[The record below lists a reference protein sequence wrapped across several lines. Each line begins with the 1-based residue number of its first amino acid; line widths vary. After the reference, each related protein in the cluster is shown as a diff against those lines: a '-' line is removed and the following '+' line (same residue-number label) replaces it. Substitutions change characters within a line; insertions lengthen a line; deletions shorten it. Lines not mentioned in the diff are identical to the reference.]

1 MQLIKFQKDQYIA
14 NKNDKVTCWYL
25 VQEGSVI
32 QKFGFSEIVLKKN
45 AIIGI
50 ADKDIFQCDY
60 IAAED
65 TVLATFVCQS
75 SADLKSLLKR
85 HEKIR
90 SLFLKAALEQRH
102 QTLVLYS
109 SLATNTRQF
118 HSFVES
124 IYDDYRHFCSTYK
137 VDVAPFSKIERFNSL
152 IMSHAAEDWEINN
165 SDSIIKNYMSEYINL
180 MGKDDSLT
188 VGVIME
194 ASAQMHRFALGIMEM
209 ESYLT
214 YNKSILLCDSRN
226 DLFTLLFELSVKVY
240 YKLYDIEPVKKD
252 INLIIK
258 VADRLNIYNKKML
271 ELRAN
276 EFKNYDY
283 DADFSDKN
291 DILTPARKEMDVIG
305 EDCLYHI
312 LNYAGYTGEDI
323 EHLYEIFTTYRDLKD
338 KNSTEKNVQAI
349 RKNTTK
355 AFYEVYYKVFM
366 HAMTDEASI
375 MPDIEMFLNFGFMDS
390 SFIGEENTNALYELT
405 AHIDVCHSKY
415 IFTIY
420 EWLKCIYKG
429 EKEPCKNEFDMDYKA
444 QITDDLKRRN
454 ITSEQAE
461 EYLRDNTRK
470 VQFEIENMFT
480 SVNKTTYGR
489 VTTFCPVLYGDDLL
503 ASIDKMLVTAE
514 KLENAMNAIRKI
526 DYSVFYREVLFSDEA
541 KGITCERIMKEILP
555 DMILMPNAGSRGI
568 MWQETSGV
576 KSDTP
581 GRFMFPI
588 FTMSEVDDLMI
599 HVMGAF
605 RWEMCRKIQ
614 GVHWND
620 ILDKSLTAE
629 YCSYI
634 QFYRKNNDL
643 SADSKEKI
651 KLALARCKNNYREVF
666 TRDYANWVIFESKG
680 SFRLNKVSRDI
691 LVRYCPFAKAI
702 RNTLKDN
709 PVYQTSITKFEHQ
722 TEKQLKHH
730 QTVYDKYIKAEG
742 ENVEE
747 LKDNLMFYQM

>member
-1 MQLIKFQKDQYIA
+1 MQQIKFQKDQSIA
-14 NKNDKVTCWYL
+14 KKNDKVTCWYL
-25 VQEGSVI
+25 IQEGSVI
-32 QKFGFSEIVLKKN
+32 QKFGFSEIILKKN
-45 AIIGI
+45 DIIGI
-50 ADKDIFQCDY
+50 AAKDIFQCDY

-65 TVLATFVCQS
+65 TVLASFVCQS
-75 SADLKSLLKR
+75 SADLKSLLMR

-90 SLFLKAALEQRH
+90 SLFLKAALVQRH
-102 QTLVLYS
+102 QILKLYS
-109 SLATNTRQF
+109 SLDTNTRQF

-124 IYDDYRHFCSTYK
+124 IYDDYRHLCSTYK
-137 VDVAPFSKIERFNSL
+137 VDVEPFSKIEHFNSL
-152 IMSHAAEDWEINN
+152 IMSHKAEAWEINN
-165 SDSIIKNYMSEYINL
+165 SDSIIKNYLSDYITL
-180 MGKDDSLT
+180 MGKDDSMT

-194 ASAQMHRFALGIMEM
+194 ASAQMHRFTLGIMEM

-214 YNKSILLCDSRN
+214 YNKSILLSDSRN
-226 DLFTLLFELSVKVY
+226 DLFTLLFDLSVKVY
-240 YKLYDIEPVKKD
+240 YKLYDIEPIKKD

-258 VADRLNIYNKKML
+258 VAERLNIYNKKML
-271 ELRAN
+271 ELRFN
-276 EFKNYDY
+276 EFKNYNY
-283 DADFSDKN
+283 DAEFSETS

-312 LNYAGYTGEDI
+312 LNYAGYVGEDI
-323 EHLYEIFTTYRDLKD
+323 ERLYEIFTGYRDLKD
-338 KNSTEKNVQAI
+338 KNSTEKHVQTI
-349 RKNTTK
+349 RKNTTA
-355 AFYEVYYKVFM
+355 AFYEVYHKVFM
-366 HAMTDEASI
+366 HAITDETSI

-390 SFIGEENTNALYELT
+390 SFIGEENTNALYELS

-420 EWLKCIYKG
+420 EWLKCIYRG
-429 EKEPCKNEFDMDYKA
+429 EKEPCKNEFDMDYKSHIA
-444 QITDDLKRRN
+444 DLLKRRN
-454 ITSEQAE
+454 ITKEQAE
-461 EYLRDNTRK
+461 EYLQDNARK

-514 KLENAMNAIRKI
+514 KLENAMNTIRKI
-526 DYSVFYREVLFSDEA
+526 DYSVFYREVLFTDQS

-568 MWQETSGV
+568 MWQETSGI

-599 HVMGAF
+599 NVMGAF

-651 KLALARCKNNYREVF
+651 KNALARCKNNYREVF

-691 LVRYCPFAKAI
+691 LVRYCPFAKSI
-702 RNTLKDN
+702 RNNLKDN

-722 TEKQLKHH
+722 TQKQLKHH